1 MRKKE
6 GAFNVLC
13 IESHRVGAGGR
24 VARDLRSE
32 LVELMP
38 RLRRFGVALTR
49 SFVDADDLVQMA
61 CERALSR
68 GGQLRSDA
76 NIGAWMYTMMRNLWI
91 DEVRARRTRRHDS
104 IEAAND
110 VMGDDGEA
118 LAERN
123 NAWAAVRRALSE
135 LPVQQRI
142 ALTLIC
148 VDGMSYKETA
158 EILEIPVGTLAS
170 RVARGRQTLYEQ
182 LASVSSVAEHGAYT
196 SVLGGED

>member
-1 MRKKE
+1 
-6 GAFNVLC
+6 
-13 IESHRVGAGGR
+13 
-24 VARDLRSE
+24 VAHDLPAE

-49 SFVDADDLVQMA
+49 SFVDADDLVQAA

-68 GGQLRSDA
+68 GVQLRGET
-76 NIGAWMYTMMRNLWI
+76 NMGAWMYTMMRNLWI
-91 DEVRARRTRRHDS
+91 DELRSRRTRRYDG
-104 IEAAND
+104 IEAAHG

-123 NAWAAVRRALSE
+123 NTWAAVRRALSQ
-135 LPVQQRI
+135 LPAQQRA

-148 VDGMSYKETA
+148 VDGMTYKETA

-182 LASVSSVAEHGAYT
+182 LAGVSSIAGCGAHA
-196 SVLGGED
+196 LAPGGED

>member
-1 MRKKE
+1 
-6 GAFNVLC
+6 
-13 IESHRVGAGGR
+13 
-24 VARDLRSE
+24 
-32 LVELMP
+32 MP

-68 GGQLRSDA
+68 AAQLRGEA

-91 DEVRARRTRRHDS
+91 DEVRSRRTRLHDRL
-104 IEAAND
+104 EAAHG

-123 NAWAAVRRALSE
+123 NTWAAVRRALSE
-135 LPVQQRI
+135 LPEQQRV

-158 EILEIPVGTLAS
+158 EILDIPVGTLAS
-170 RVARGRQTLYEQ
+170 RVARGRQTLHDQ
-182 LASVSSVAEHGAYT
+182 LAGRPPVVESRAYA
-196 SVLGGED
+196 SGLGGED